1 MRMYKKDRIIYVNKV
16 RKWRLERRESLKQLL
31 KKPEVFCLNL
41 NLEYFCALESFRN
54 KLGMESIVVFAIAV
68 FTGFIAINNPAGNIP
83 VFMGLTKHADR
94 STKKKISKKATF
106 TAFVIVS
113 GFIIL
118 GKYIFDLF
126 GLTIPA
132 FKITGGILVFF
143 VGFEMIRAQQSS
155 IDNQSEVN
163 FNEGISISPL
173 AIPILAGPG
182 TIVTAM
188 NFTTNASYLEMF
200 IILVIFGL
208 VMGLN
213 HLSFLSSDYLVRYIG
228 ENKIVVIEKI
238 MGLIIA
244 IIGTNMLIEGI
255 HIGFLQ

>member
-1 MRMYKKDRIIYVNKV
+1 
-16 RKWRLERRESLKQLL
+16 
-31 KKPEVFCLNL
+31 
-41 NLEYFCALESFRN
+41 
-54 KLGMESIVVFAIAV
+54 MEDIGLYAIAA
-68 FTGFIAINNPAGNIP
+68 FTGFIAINNPVGNIP
-83 VFMGLTKHADR
+83 IFMGLTKHADR
-94 STKKKISKKATF
+94 PMKKNIAKKATF
-106 TAFVIVS
+106 TAFIIVS

-118 GKYIFDLF
+118 GKYIFDIF

-155 IDNQSEVN
+155 IDNQAAVN
-163 FNEGISISPL
+163 FNEGISVSPL

-188 NFTTNASYLEMF
+188 NFTTSAGYLELL
-200 IILVIFGL
+200 ILL
-208 VMGLN
+208 VMFGVVMWLN
-213 HLSFLSSDYLVRYIG
+213 HLAFISSDYLVRFIG

-244 IIGTNMLIEGI
+244 IIGTNMFIQGVNI
-255 HIGFLQ
+255 AFLDV

>member
-1 MRMYKKDRIIYVNKV
+1 
-16 RKWRLERRESLKQLL
+16 
-31 KKPEVFCLNL
+31 
-41 NLEYFCALESFRN
+41 
-54 KLGMESIVVFAIAV
+54 MENILIFAFAA
-68 FTGFIAINNPAGNIP
+68 FTGFIAINNPVGNLPI
-83 VFMGLTKHADR
+83 FLGLTRQAGKD
-94 STKKKISKKATF
+94 KKKRISRKATF

-118 GKYIFDLF
+118 GKYIFDFF

-155 IDNQSEVN
+155 IDNQEEVN
-163 FNEGISISPL
+163 FNEGISFSPL

-188 NFTTNASYLEMF
+188 NFTTNADYIQLIVLILMF
-200 IILVIFGL
+200 GV
-208 VMGLN
+208 VMYLN
-213 HLSFLSSDYLVRYIG
+213 HLSFLSSEYLVKYIG

-244 IIGTNMLIEGI
+244 IIGTNMLIQGI
-255 HIGFLQ
+255 QIAFFE

>member
-1 MRMYKKDRIIYVNKV
+1 
-16 RKWRLERRESLKQLL
+16 
-31 KKPEVFCLNL
+31 
-41 NLEYFCALESFRN
+41 
-54 KLGMESIVVFAIAV
+54 MENIWLYAIAA
-68 FTGFIAINNPAGNIP
+68 FTGFIAINNPFGNIP
-83 VFMGLTKHADR
+83 IFLGLTKHADR
-94 STKKKISKKATF
+94 ITKKNISKKATF
-106 TAFVIVS
+106 TAFIIVA

-118 GKYIFDLF
+118 GKYIFDIF

-155 IDNQSEVN
+155 IDNQAEVN
-163 FNEGISISPL
+163 FNEGISVSPL

-188 NFTTNASYLEMF
+188 NFTTSAGYVELLILLAMF
-200 IILVIFGL
+200 AV
-208 VMGLN
+208 VMWLN
-213 HLSFLSSDYLVRYIG
+213 HLAFISSEYLVRFIG

-244 IIGTNMLIEGI
+244 IIGANMVIEGI
-255 HIGFLQ
+255 QIAFLD

>member
-1 MRMYKKDRIIYVNKV
+1 
-16 RKWRLERRESLKQLL
+16 
-31 KKPEVFCLNL
+31 
-41 NLEYFCALESFRN
+41 
-54 KLGMESIVVFAIAV
+54 MENWGVFAIAV
-68 FTGFIAINNPAGNIP
+68 FTGFIAINNPLGNMPI
-83 VFMGLTKHADR
+83 FLGLTRHRDR
-94 STKKKISKKATF
+94 PTKKTISKKATF
-106 TAFVIVS
+106 TAFVIVG

-118 GKYIFDLF
+118 GKYIFDIF

-155 IDNQSEVN
+155 IDNQTEVN
-163 FNEGISISPL
+163 FNEGISVSPL

-188 NFTTNASYLEMF
+188 NFTTNADYLQLI
-200 IILVIFGL
+200 IILFMFAI
-208 VMGLN
+208 VMWLN
-213 HLSFLSSDYLVRYIG
+213 HLAFISSDYLVRLIG

-244 IIGTNMLIEGI
+244 IIGTNMLLQGI
-255 HIGFLQ
+255 QIAFFE

>member
-1 MRMYKKDRIIYVNKV
+1 MAIGFCCNFHKKNPQIFCS
-16 RKWRLERRESLKQLL
+16 SLKKFNFKILL
-31 KKPEVFCLNL
+31 SLDWVQNTNSE
-41 NLEYFCALESFRN
+41 R
-54 KLGMESIVVFAIAV
+54 MENIGLYAIAA
-68 FTGFIAINNPAGNIP
+68 FTGFIAINNPVGNIP
-83 VFMGLTKHADR
+83 IFMGLTKHGDR
-94 STKKKISKKATF
+94 EAKKKISAKATF
-106 TAFVIVS
+106 TAFVIVA

-118 GKYIFDLF
+118 GKYIFSIF

-188 NFTTNASYLEMF
+188 NFTTSASYVE
-200 IILVIFGL
+200 LVILL
-208 VMGLN
+208 VMFGAVMWLN
-213 HLSFLSSDYLVRYIG
+213 HLAFISSDYLVRLIG

-244 IIGTNMLIEGI
+244 IIGTNMFIQGVNLA
-255 HIGFLQ
+255 FLE